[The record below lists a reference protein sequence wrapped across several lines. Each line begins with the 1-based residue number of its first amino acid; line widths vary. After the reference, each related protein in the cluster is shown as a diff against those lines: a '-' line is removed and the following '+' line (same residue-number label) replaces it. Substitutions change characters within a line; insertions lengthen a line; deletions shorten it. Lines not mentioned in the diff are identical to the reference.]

1 MDHHNILMLII
12 LVLVEATAMS
22 TIEYG
27 ANNGSN
33 IYIFGILLY
42 LLVGYILYRILI
54 DSGLAMTNAKW
65 NVLSI
70 ILVTSIGILYFKE
83 QLSITEKFG
92 LGFAIL
98 SIFLMEYDKIKTF
111 IKV

>member
-1 MDHHNILMLII
+1 MDYHNVLLLLL
-12 LVLVEATAMS
+12 LVLVEASAMG

-27 ANNGSN
+27 ANKGIN
-33 IYIFGILLY
+33 IYIVGILLY
-42 LLVGYILYRILI
+42 LVVGYILYRILI
-54 DSGLAMTNAKW
+54 DSGLVMTNAKW

-70 ILVTSIGILYFKE
+70 ILVTSIGIFYFRE
-83 QLSITEKFG
+83 QLTIYEKFG

>member
-12 LVLVEATAMS
+12 LVLVEAAAMS

-33 IYIFGILLY
+33 IYIVGILLY

-54 DSGLAMTNAKW
+54 TSGLAMTNAKW

-70 ILVTSIGILYFKE
+70 ILVTGSKAPFFSASLKQI
-83 QLSITEKFG
+83 
-92 LGFAIL
+92 
-98 SIFLMEYDKIKTF
+98 DKSLRIQSTAKP
-111 IKV
+111 

>member
-1 MDHHNILMLII
+1 MDHHNVLLLLMLVI
-12 LVLVEATAMS
+12 VEATAMS

-33 IYIFGILLY
+33 VYIFGILLY
-42 LLVGYILYRILI
+42 LLVGYILYKILI
-54 DSGLAMTNAKW
+54 TSGLAMTNAKW

-70 ILVTSIGILYFKE
+70 ILVTSIGILYFREK
-83 QLSITEKFG
+83 LSIYEKFG

-98 SIFLMEYDKIKTF
+98 SIFLMEYNKIKTF

>member
-1 MDHHNILMLII
+1 MNHHNILLLI
-12 LVLVEATAMS
+12 LVIVEATAMS

-54 DSGLAMTNAKW
+54 NSNLAMTNAKW

-83 QLSITEKFG
+83 KLSISEKFG

-98 SIFLMEYDKIKTF
+98 SIFLMEYDKIKKF